1 MRDFW
6 VVLGLGSLFVSG
18 CSVGP
23 NYQQP
28 TLVVPERWQ
37 AVAANAESNAPS
49 NTLAAQWWQAFNDPV
64 LNQLISEAAASNLD
78 LQQALARIK
87 EARAQRIVIFAGALP
102 SVTAKSNVSR
112 RLNNSSSSAQSGSV
126 GGGFGVGNQL
136 INIFQSGFDAQ
147 WELDLFGGSKR
158 TAESADAN
166 LAAEIE
172 SSRAVWVSLLAE
184 VAENYIELRANQR
197 LLTMTQAMLGLQQ
210 ETADLMQVRQ
220 HAGLSNS
227 LEVTQAQAQLASTE
241 AQRFVYER
249 DIQLGIHALSVLLG
263 KEPNTLATRLQPV
276 RPIPSVVHL
285 SVTELPSELLQ
296 RRPDIRR
303 AERQLAANSAA
314 IGMATAELYPKLN
327 LSAFFG
333 LQNMRL
339 TDVTPLGKS
348 WSTAASISMPIF
360 NWGRLKANIK
370 SKEAQ
375 AEAALL
381 AYQAVVLK
389 AFKEVEDALVAH
401 SKELNRQQALQ
412 QAVDANRLAVQLA
425 NERYQKGLTG
435 FIEVL
440 QSQQALFQAETA
452 LIGSQTALSSQV
464 VALYKALGGG
474 WQTLAKLNDCAE
486 CEKSW
491 AEHLRDAANAMP
503 RFK

>member
-1 MRDFW
+1 MRCSW
-6 VVLGLGSLFVSG
+6 GVLGLGSLLVLG
-18 CSVGP
+18 CTVGP
-23 NYQQP
+23 DYQP
-28 TLVVPERWQ
+28 PALAVPERWQ
-37 AVAANAESNAPS
+37 AAPPNAEP
-49 NTLAAQWWQAFNDPV
+49 NTLTAQWWQTFNDPI
-64 LNQLISEAAASNLD
+64 LNQLINEAAASNLD
-78 LQQALARIK
+78 LQQALARVK
-87 EARAQRIVIFAGALP
+87 DARAQRVAIFAGALP

-112 RLNNSSSSAQSGSV
+112 RLNNSSSSAQTGSAS
-126 GGGFGVGNQL
+126 GGFGVGNQL
-136 INIFQSGFDAQ
+136 INLFQSGFDAQ

-158 TAESADAN
+158 TAESADAT
-166 LAAEIE
+166 LEAEIE

-184 VAENYIELRANQR
+184 VAENYIELRANQSV
-197 LLTMTQAMLGLQQ
+197 LTMTQAMLSLQQ

-227 LEVTQAQAQLASTE
+227 LEVIQAQAQLASTE

-249 DIQLGIHALSVLLG
+249 DIQLGIHTLSVLLG
-263 KEPNTLATRLQPV
+263 KAPNNLATRLASAH
-276 RPIPSVVHL
+276 PIPSVAHFSL
-285 SVTELPSELLQ
+285 AELPSELLK

-303 AERQLAANSAA
+303 AERQLAASSAA
-314 IGMATAELYPKLN
+314 IGMATVELYPKLN
-327 LSAFFG
+327 LSAFLG

-375 AEAALL
+375 AEAALF
-381 AYQAVVLK
+381 AYQSVVLD
-389 AFKEVEDALVAH
+389 AFKDVEDALVAH
-401 SKELNRQQALQ
+401 SKELNRQQSLQ

-435 FIEVL
+435 FIDVL

-452 LIGSQTALSSQV
+452 LIGSQATLSSKML
-464 VALYKALGGG
+464 ALYKALGGG
-474 WQTLAKLNDCAE
+474 WQTVAKLNDCTE
-486 CEKSW
+486 CDKSW
-491 AEHLRDAANAMP
+491 AEHIRDAANAIP